1 MNIPPMSQKT
11 YKHHERILKPTIEQI
26 NQEGL
31 EKAIREQ
38 RECTLKNIKELK
50 KY

>member
-1 MNIPPMSQKT
+1 MSQKT

-31 EKAIREQ
+31 EKAIREE
-38 RECTLKNIKELK
+38 REWTLKNIEELK
-50 KY
+50 KYL